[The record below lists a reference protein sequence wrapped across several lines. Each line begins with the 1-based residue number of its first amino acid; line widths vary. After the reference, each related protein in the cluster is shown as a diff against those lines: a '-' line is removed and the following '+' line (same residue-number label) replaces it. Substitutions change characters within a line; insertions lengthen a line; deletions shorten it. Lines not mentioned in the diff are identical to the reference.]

1 MVKGGNI
8 MFRKMFTGR
17 GHLGFNSS
25 VHSSIKNF
33 VEKKRGGQLH
43 NIVAT
48 LTQQTNLLQRRLNA
62 RGDLIG

>member
-8 MFRKMFTGR
+8 MFIRTFTGE

-25 VHSSIKNF
+25 VHSPIKNF
-33 VEKKRGGQLH
+33 VEKKGGRQLH

-48 LTQQTNLLQRRLNA
+48 LTQQTNLLQRMLNA